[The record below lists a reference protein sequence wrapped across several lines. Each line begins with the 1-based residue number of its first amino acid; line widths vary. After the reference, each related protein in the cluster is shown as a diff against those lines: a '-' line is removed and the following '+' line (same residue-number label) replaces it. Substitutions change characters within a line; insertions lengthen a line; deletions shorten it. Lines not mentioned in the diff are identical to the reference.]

1 MKFKA
6 TTWVERNYKII
17 TAFLVIISTAVCCY
31 VFTKSPTNEASFFV
45 SLIYALALY
54 LVSVFTGSIS
64 EKISSEFQQRV
75 KIYTNLKKADEI
87 LSIIVEERNPL
98 FKTKTAN
105 DRLDELRDDI
115 ITFLIYTGNKDDEY
129 LKSHSYV
136 KTLGI
141 TYEESFLQEANKCL
155 KIIDTI
161 VQDVNAR
168 LIAHIQQNNVQLKV
182 PHPHFA
188 SKYICNPKTWC
199 SEHIVGNHRKIL
211 ELIYSTY
218 DQYQAEFESLRNS
231 LLLMEDK
238 FHLYR
243 EACVKTISQIE
254 RLYGRKLTEFL
265 EQEKWHYE
273 DVEYV
278 KKSIEDAE
286 SNISTQLDD
295 LRDELERL
303 SNQLEYDQ

>member
-1 MKFKA
+1 MKFHA
-6 TTWVERNYKII
+6 TTWIERNYKLVA
-17 TAFLVIISTAVCCY
+17 AFLVLLSTTICCY
-31 VFTKSPTNEASFFV
+31 IFFKKPTNEASFFV

-54 LVSVFTGSIS
+54 LVSVFTSSIS

-87 LSIIVEERNPL
+87 LSIIVEEREPL

-115 ITFLIYTGNKDDEY
+115 ITFLVYTGNKDDEH

-136 KTLGI
+136 KNLGI
-141 TYEESFLQEANKCL
+141 AYEESFLQEANKCL
-155 KIIDTI
+155 KTIDTI
-161 VQDVNAR
+161 VQDVNAK
-168 LIAHIQQNNVQLKV
+168 LTAYIQQHNVQLKV

-188 SKYICNPKTWC
+188 SKYICNPKAWC

-218 DQYQAEFESLRNS
+218 DQYQVEFESLRNS

-238 FHLYR
+238 FNIYR
-243 EACVKTISQIE
+243 ASCVKTISQIE
-254 RLYGRKLTEFL
+254 RLYGRKLTEYL

-278 KKSIEDAE
+278 KKAIEDSE
-286 SNISTQLDD
+286 SNISERLDSIQE
-295 LRDELERL
+295 ELEAL
-303 SNQLEYDQ
+303 SSHLEYDG